1 MLGCWDQNPAQRP
14 LFAEI
19 VQDLDRIV
27 ALSSHDVSD
36 THDVFCKENLYSNY
50 VGIMTTAVLFRD
62 SIYL

>member
-36 THDVFCKENLYSNY
+36 NLYRNY